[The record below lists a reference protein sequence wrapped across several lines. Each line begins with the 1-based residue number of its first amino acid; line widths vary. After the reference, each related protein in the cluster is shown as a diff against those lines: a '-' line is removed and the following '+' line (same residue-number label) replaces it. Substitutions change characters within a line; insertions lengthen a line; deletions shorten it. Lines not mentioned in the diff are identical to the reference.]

1 MTGAIPIAANA
12 AANRVIRGDVQSIA
26 EELGKVLA
34 PLAGTTLLV
43 TGGSGFLCSYLL
55 DTIAYL
61 NDTAWNDPCRL
72 ISVDNLRSGIAS
84 RVAHLAERPEF
95 RFLHHDVSE
104 PLELGEPVDWI
115 IHGAGIASPT
125 FYRKYPLETV
135 DVNVAGTRRMLEL
148 ARRASIRSI
157 LYISTSEIYGDPE
170 PHFIPTPED
179 YRGSVSCTGPRACYD
194 ESKRLA
200 ESLCAIYRNL
210 YATPVKVIRPFN
222 VYGPG
227 QRLDDRRIVPDL
239 ISAALERRPLVL
251 YSDGRA
257 TRSFCYVSDAIRA
270 MFLILLSG
278 ADGQAFNVGN
288 DEREISMA
296 DFARELSRVAGPPP
310 LEVVYQTSNDPQYLT
325 DNPQRRCPDLTKLRS
340 RFSWQPKVGLTE
352 GLRRTLLSYQ
362 PPEPPVPQV
371 RERGDGRQEPA

>member
-1 MTGAIPIAANA
+1 MTGTASIAVKT
-12 AANRVIRGDVQSIA
+12 AANRIIREDVQQIA
-26 EELGKVLA
+26 EELGNVLA

-55 DTIAYL
+55 DAIAYM
-61 NDTAWNDPCRL
+61 NDNAWAKTKPCRL
-72 ISVDNLRSGIAS
+72 ISVDNLRSGIAQ
-84 RVAHLAERPEF
+84 RVAHLADRPEV
-95 RFLHHDVSE
+95 RFVHHDVSE
-104 PLELGEPVDWI
+104 PLDLSERVDWI

-125 FYRKYPLETV
+125 FYRKYPLETI

-148 ARRASIRSI
+148 ARHTPVRSI

-170 PHFIPTPED
+170 PRFIPTPED
-179 YRGSVSCTGPRACYD
+179 YRGNVSCTGPRACYD

-200 ESLCAIYRNL
+200 ESLCAIYHNL
-210 YATPVKVIRPFN
+210 YATPVKVVRPFN
-222 VYGPG
+222 FYGPG

-270 MFLILLSG
+270 MFLVLLSNANG
-278 ADGQAFNVGN
+278 EAFNIGN

-296 DFARELSRVAGPPP
+296 DFANELARVAGPPT
-310 LEVVYQTSNDPQYLT
+310 LEVIHQTSNDPQYLT
-325 DNPQRRCPDLTKLRS
+325 DNPQRRCPDTTKLRT
-340 RFSWQPKVGLTE
+340 RFPWQPKIGIAE

-362 PPEPPVPQV
+362 PQKNT
-371 RERGDGRQEPA
+371 QEDSCASR